1 MGFIH
6 TRERCLT
13 SNWLGNGSGRCQS
26 WAAAAPVAIWIN
38 LGVLFQPFWNMC
50 WAESCDSA
58 QVDFCERCR
67 RWRKNFLCFPFFF
80 SSISLQSSSSLF
92 PLCGCY
98 LFCEEERWNDVTGE
112 KKSVYIVWHLPG
124 GRLELK
130 NSEGG
135 LFLVKI
141 DHCLFLSLYT
151 SCLSWLYLNTIVYCL
166 GGKSLSFTT
175 AFLFQPTLI
184 VGRMKWKHFPKKNWQ
199 SWLVSFSFSGK
210 LMENGL
216 TCCSKTLISWEKDLF
231 TSIAPPKK

>member
-112 KKSVYIVWHLPG
+112 KKVYISFGIYLAVG
-124 GRLELK
+124 S
-130 NSEGG
+130 NSRIVRGVS
-135 LFLVKI
+135 FLWK
-141 DHCLFLSLYT
+141 L
-151 SCLSWLYLNTIVYCL
+151 TIVYF
-166 GGKSLSFTT
+166 SLFIRVAS
-175 AFLFQPTLI
+175 
-184 VGRMKWKHFPKKNWQ
+184 
-199 SWLVSFSFSGK
+199 SGYI
-210 LMENGL
+210 L
-216 TCCSKTLISWEKDLF
+216 TR
-231 TSIAPPKK
+231 